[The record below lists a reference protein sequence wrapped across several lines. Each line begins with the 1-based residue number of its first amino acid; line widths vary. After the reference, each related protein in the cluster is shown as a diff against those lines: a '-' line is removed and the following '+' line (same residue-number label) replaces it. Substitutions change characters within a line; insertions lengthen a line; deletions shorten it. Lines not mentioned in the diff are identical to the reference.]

1 MPSSSLFI
9 PRFFFSLSNYSF
21 HAALFSLIF
30 FLVQKEFLVVFLQC
44 VLLRTPAL
52 PNILQRPCALFLC
65 ILLVVG
71 DLRRAALFRFRHF
84 AKWAE
89 ALTFRHFAEVLQ
101 LIFGSP
107 LSLRRHRAF
116 SAGCRGGR
124 KHSADGNEVLMTAC
138 GHNAEGLLFLG
149 LGLRNHGHG
158 LHEPV
163 AVDSLEAGATFDVP
177 GLDERALLPKK
188 VMWEQL

>member
-1 MPSSSLFI
+1 M
-9 PRFFFSLSNYSF
+9 
-21 HAALFSLIF
+21 
-30 FLVQKEFLVVFLQC
+30 
-44 VLLRTPAL
+44 
-52 PNILQRPCALFLC
+52 
-65 ILLVVG
+65 
-71 DLRRAALFRFRHF
+71 
-84 AKWAE
+84 
-89 ALTFRHFAEVLQ
+89 LQ
-101 LIFGSP
+101 LIFGSS